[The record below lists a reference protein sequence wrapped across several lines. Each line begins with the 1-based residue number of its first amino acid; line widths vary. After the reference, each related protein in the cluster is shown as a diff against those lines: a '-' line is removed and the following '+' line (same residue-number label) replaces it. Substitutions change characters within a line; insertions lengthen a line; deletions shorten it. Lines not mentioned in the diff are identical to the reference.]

1 MASLPDHLGF
11 DSTESYSQAL
21 RRIKMRGW
29 GVANSKH
36 KKGEL
41 ALPFQT
47 TCSSLVLANATLT
60 TGTNQRIVV
69 GVVLIAVLAT
79 LSLYTVVIVTFIQS

>member
-21 RRIKMRGW
+21 RGIKMRGW

-41 ALPFQT
+41 ALPF
-47 TCSSLVLANATLT
+47 
-60 TGTNQRIVV
+60 
-69 GVVLIAVLAT
+69 
-79 LSLYTVVIVTFIQS
+79 